1 MATIADLSQTE
12 VLVLMFLC
20 GFANS
25 KTGQCNPSQATLAD
39 RARVSRQTVVTAL
52 NGLESKGYIV
62 RQQRFRNDG
71 GKAPCSYIINDEKLP
86 KHPPR
91 PAAHH
96 VNEDDMVCQTNR
108 QGYVKQDDM
117 VRQRGVH
124 PMSNTTTW
132 DVNQV
137 YINQELEPGIEPGIE
152 PEEQRGAIAPAPTKV
167 GEVAKARKPKFDP
180 KGMTVPDAL
189 NFEAWCE
196 FVDYRASKRQAVSE
210 LAAKKAIKELTAW
223 PHDVQQQMVDKAIA
237 SDWRGVHPI
246 KVNGNQ
252 LSAAAK
258 AQRDIDMMEGGRLLA
273 EAAMRRA
280 LKRKNG

>member
-1 MATIADLSQTE
+1 M
-12 VLVLMFLC
+12 
-20 GFANS
+20 
-25 KTGQCNPSQATLAD
+25 
-39 RARVSRQTVVTAL
+39 
-52 NGLESKGYIV
+52 
-62 RQQRFRNDG
+62 
-71 GKAPCSYIINDEKLP
+71 
-86 KHPPR
+86 
-91 PAAHH
+91 
-96 VNEDDMVCQTNR
+96 
-108 QGYVKQDDM
+108 
-117 VRQRGVH
+117 
-124 PMSNTTTW
+124 
-132 DVNQV
+132 
-137 YINQELEPGIEPGIE
+137 
-152 PEEQRGAIAPAPTKV
+152 
-167 GEVAKARKPKFDP
+167 AKAKKPKFDP
-180 KGMTVPDAL
+180 KGIVVPDAL

-280 LKRKNG
+280 LKGKNG